1 MKKILRYFIGPGR
14 AGNEARPGT
23 IRSSTWSGITAVF
36 IISSL
41 PARATDFKLA
51 EGWAL
56 QSSAKITAKGEV
68 ISTASFKPAGWY
80 PITVPATVI
89 AGLLQNHVYPD
100 VFFGE
105 NLKRINK
112 EDFIPSWW
120 YRREFKL
127 AGSERGKRVWL
138 RLEGLNYRADIWF
151 NGRQLAAAK
160 TTAGPFCAHEFDVT
174 NLTDYD
180 GDNVLA
186 LEIHKAIDVNVDL
199 TVDFVDW
206 NPPPPDLNMGI
217 LNDVVV
223 ATSGPANLR
232 HPLVTTKFDLPSLA
246 VAHLTVSAEATNGS
260 DQPLTGEVT
269 GSIGRAAFSQEV
281 KLAPHETRQVVFTP
295 EDYPQLNISRPLI
308 WWPWEYGAPNLQTL
322 DLEASIRGKASDSLT
337 MQFGIRQM
345 TSELDANGGRIFSVN
360 GKRIQI
366 RGAAWTPNLFQ
377 QRTPE
382 RQEQEIRYAR
392 DLNLN
397 TLRFEGKF
405 EDEHLFELTDKYGIL
420 VITGWCC
427 CDAWQANATWNDEQ
441 REIAR
446 QSLHSLMYR
455 LRSHPSMLAW
465 LNGSDETPAP
475 AVEKSYLDIERAL
488 QWPNP
493 VLGSAAATL
502 SEISGPSGMKMAGPY
517 EWVPP
522 IYWETDG
529 GKLGGAWGFA
539 TEICPGPAIPPLES
553 LSKFIP
559 QDELWPIGRAW
570 LYHCGQNEFANLN
583 IFTDAL
589 NRRYGA
595 SNSAEEYSA
604 KAQLAAYEAH
614 RAMFEAYGRHKYAA
628 GGVIQWMM
636 NNAWPSMIW
645 HLYDYYLRPGGS
657 YFAVKKALEP
667 LHIQYSYADQAITVI
682 NSTLEAY
689 ADLTASV
696 EIYDLDGSRK
706 FEKSIPLK
714 SVGPDAALDIFK
726 LPAIADLSSVYFVRV
741 SLADAAKRVASTG
754 TYWISKQS
762 DTIAW
767 EQKNPVFYYT
777 PQAEFANYGA
787 LAALPPA
794 KVSFSER
801 TADEGARHVHW
812 ITLKNEG
819 QTIAFFTHLKL
830 TKGSGGDEVLPVF
843 WQDNYVTLFPGESRE
858 IRVSYALA
866 DLGNAKPIITAEPY
880 NNGWGRRK

>member
-1 MKKILRYFIGPGR
+1 MKKILRSFIGPRR
-14 AGNEARPGT
+14 AGNEAGLGT
-23 IRSSTWSGITAVF
+23 IRLSARGGLAAIFLIA
-36 IISSL
+36 SL
-41 PARATDFKLA
+41 AARATDFKLA

-56 QSSAKITAKGEV
+56 QSSAKIAAKGDV
-68 ISTASFKPAGWY
+68 ISTVSFKPDGWY
-80 PITVPATVI
+80 SVTVPATVI

-105 NLKRINK
+105 NLKLIDK
-112 EDFIPSWW
+112 EDFIPAWW

-127 AGSERGKRVWL
+127 AGSERGRRIWL

-151 NGRQLAAAK
+151 NGRQLAEAK
-160 TTAGPFCAHEFDVT
+160 NMAGPFCAHEFDVT
-174 NLTDYD
+174 NLANDD
-180 GDNVLA
+180 GNNVLA
-186 LEIHKAIDVNVDL
+186 VEIHKAVDINTDL

-223 ATSGPANLR
+223 STSGPVNLR

-246 VAHLTVSAEATNGS
+246 VAHLTVLAEATNGS
-260 DQPLTGEVT
+260 DQPLTGKVT
-269 GSIGRAAFSQEV
+269 GSIGRATFSQEV
-281 KLAPHETRQVVFTP
+281 KFAPHETRQVVFTP
-295 EDYPQLNISRPLI
+295 EDYPQLNIAKPSI
-308 WWPWEYGAPNLQTL
+308 WWPWEYGQPSLQSL
-322 DLEASIRGKASDSLT
+322 DLQVSVGGKSSDALT
-337 MQFGIRQM
+337 ARFGIRQV
-345 TSELDANGGRIFSVN
+345 TSELNADGVRIFAVN

-377 QRTPE
+377 QRTPQ

-397 TLRFEGKF
+397 ALRYEGKF
-405 EDEHLFELTDKYGIL
+405 EDEHMFELTDQYGIL

-441 REIAR
+441 KAIAR
-446 QSLHSLMYR
+446 QSLRSLMYR
-455 LRSHPSMLAW
+455 LRNHPSMLAW

-475 AVEKSYLDIERAL
+475 AVEKSYLDLERDL
-488 QWPNP
+488 RWPNP
-493 VLGSAAATL
+493 ALGSAAATL

-539 TEICPGPAIPPLES
+539 TEICPGPSIPPIES
-553 LSKFIP
+553 LARFIP
-559 QDELWPIGRAW
+559 RNELWPIGKAW

-583 IFTDAL
+583 IFTEAL
-589 NRRYGA
+589 NHRYGA

-667 LHIQYSYADQAITVI
+667 LHIQYSYADQAITVV
-682 NSTLEAY
+682 NATLETHAG
-689 ADLTASV
+689 LTASV
-696 EIYDLDGSRK
+696 EIYNIDGSRK

-741 SLADAAKRVASTG
+741 SLADAAKRVISVG
-754 TYWISKQS
+754 TYWLSKQP
-762 DTIAW
+762 DIIAW

-777 PQAEFANYGA
+777 PQAEFADYAA
-787 LAALPPA
+787 LAMLPPA
-794 KVSFSER
+794 KVSVSER
-801 TADEGARHVHW
+801 TDDEGVRRVHR

-819 QTIAFFTHLKL
+819 RSIAFFIRLKL

-843 WQDNYVTLFPGESRE
+843 WEDNYVTLFPGESRE
-858 IRVSYALA
+858 IKVSYTMA
-866 DLGNAKPIITAEPY
+866 DLGNAKPVITAEPY
-880 NNGWGRRK
+880 NNRSAHRE